1 MKKIIGYILMT
12 IPVFILLAC
21 IFYCIYKMH
30 NLVTAIVVFFIIII
44 FVTLIIVGGKLIT
57 DDEQT

>member
-1 MKKIIGYILMT
+1 MKKIIGWILM
-12 IPVFILLAC
+12 IAPMVMLFAC

-44 FVTLIIVGGKLIT
+44 FTTLIIVGGKLII
-57 DDEQT
+57 DDE